1 MNRIHF
7 ISLFQ
12 DTPLRTEKTLS
23 LVELIKDGGLG
34 GQLIIGLLFILLLMA
49 IYIYFERW
57 FAIRSAGKIDK
68 SFMDQIKLY
77 VGQGKIDAA
86 QALCLKEDRPVARLV
101 AKGISR
107 IGRPLEDINTAIE
120 NAGRLE
126 VYKLEKNVSI
136 LATIAGAAP
145 MIGFLGTVIG
155 MILSIFEISN
165 AGGNIDMKLLSDGL
179 YTAMTTTVAGLIVGI
194 VGYITF
200 NHLVVKTNKVV
211 YQMEATSLEFLD
223 LLNEPAV

>member
-1 MNRIHF
+1 MNRIQF

-77 VGQGKIDAA
+77 V
-86 QALCLKEDRPVARLV
+86 
-101 AKGISR
+101 
-107 IGRPLEDINTAIE
+107 
-120 NAGRLE
+120 
-126 VYKLEKNVSI
+126 
-136 LATIAGAAP
+136 
-145 MIGFLGTVIG
+145 
-155 MILSIFEISN
+155 
-165 AGGNIDMKLLSDGL
+165 
-179 YTAMTTTVAGLIVGI
+179 
-194 VGYITF
+194 
-200 NHLVVKTNKVV
+200 
-211 YQMEATSLEFLD
+211 
-223 LLNEPAV
+223 